1 MLEPVATALAGA
13 ECPAYERVGR
23 AMRPGVS
30 AGETWTGVAIAER
43 RRGGLIDALTS
54 EDRTAL
60 DGLFSQLG
68 ESGREQQDILLTGT
82 ISALNRSLEAAE
94 ARAREAEKLY
104 LSLGVLVGLMLAL
117 IAL

>member
-1 MLEPVATALAGA
+1 M
-13 ECPAYERVGR
+13 
-23 AMRPGVS
+23 
-30 AGETWTGVAIAER
+30 R
-43 RRGGLIDALTS
+43 RRDSPAALTS